1 MNLEQI
7 QEMWEKDSKIDP
19 DNLHD
24 ESLKIPQLHS
34 KYYTLYNTITLLRE
48 RAREQYAKVRLE
60 RYNYYTG
67 KATAEVYAEEPFPY
81 KVREKDAI
89 QRHLEADDKM
99 NKIDMKIKYY
109 DVMLKFLEEI
119 IRAVSNRTYQIKNAI
134 EWNKFQAGYESRL
147 VRYYRRIMKSF
158 KQLQE
163 ILGGVPNDGY
173 FGHPRLK
180 IENPFSPPKEKTKKT
195 NGGKG
200 LTNKLGNRATEIE
213 DMIKNMR

>member
-7 QEMWEKDSKIDP
+7 QEMWEKDSHIDP

-34 KYYTLYNTITLLRE
+34 KYYTLYNTITLMRE
-48 RAREQYAKVRLE
+48 KARTQYNKVRLE

-109 DVMLKFLEEI
+109 DIMLKFLEEV
-119 IRAVSNRTYQIKNAI
+119 IRVVSNRTYQIKNAI
-134 EWNKFQAGYESRL
+134 EWNKFQAGY
-147 VRYYRRIMKSF
+147 
-158 KQLQE
+158 
-163 ILGGVPNDGY
+163 N
-173 FGHPRLK
+173 
-180 IENPFSPPKEKTKKT
+180 
-195 NGGKG
+195 
-200 LTNKLGNRATEIE
+200 
-213 DMIKNMR
+213 

>member
-7 QEMWEKDSKIDP
+7 QEMWEKDSHIDP

-34 KYYTLYNTITLLRE
+34 KYYTLYNTITLMRE
-48 RAREQYAKVRLE
+48 KARTQYSKVRLE

-99 NKIDMKIKYY
+99 NKVDMKIKYY
-109 DVMLKFLEEI
+109 DIMLKFLEEV

-134 EWNKFQAGYESRL
+134 EWNKFQAG
-147 VRYYRRIMKSF
+147 F
-158 KQLQE
+158 
-163 ILGGVPNDGY
+163 N
-173 FGHPRLK
+173 
-180 IENPFSPPKEKTKKT
+180 
-195 NGGKG
+195 
-200 LTNKLGNRATEIE
+200 
-213 DMIKNMR
+213 

>member
-1 MNLEQI
+1 MDLEKI
-7 QEMWEKDSKIDP
+7 QAMWEKDSHIDP

-48 RAREQYAKVRLE
+48 KAREQYNKVRLE

-119 IRAVSNRTYQIKNAI
+119 IRAISNRTYQIKNAI
-134 EWNKFQAGYESRL
+134 EWNKFQAG
-147 VRYYRRIMKSF
+147 
-158 KQLQE
+158 
-163 ILGGVPNDGY
+163 
-173 FGHPRLK
+173 FGSVSYTH
-180 IENPFSPPKEKTKKT
+180 
-195 NGGKG
+195 
-200 LTNKLGNRATEIE
+200 LTLPTTG
-213 DMIKNMR
+213 

>member
-1 MNLEQI
+1 MDLEKI
-7 QEMWEKDSKIDP
+7 QAMWEKDSHIDP

-48 RAREQYAKVRLE
+48 KAREQYSKVRLE

-67 KATAEVYAEEPFPY
+67 KAPAEAYVEEPFPY

-89 QRHLEADDKM
+89 QRHLDADDKM

-134 EWNKFQAGYESRL
+134 EWNKFQAG
-147 VRYYRRIMKSF
+147 
-158 KQLQE
+158 
-163 ILGGVPNDGY
+163 
-173 FGHPRLK
+173 FG
-180 IENPFSPPKEKTKKT
+180 
-195 NGGKG
+195 
-200 LTNKLGNRATEIE
+200 
-213 DMIKNMR
+213 

>member
-7 QEMWEKDSKIDP
+7 QEMWDKDSKIDP

-48 RAREQYAKVRLE
+48 RAREQYNKVRLE

-99 NKIDMKIKYY
+99 NKVDMKIKYY
-109 DVMLKFLEEI
+109 DIMLKFLEEI
-119 IRAVSNRTYQIKNAI
+119 IRNISGRTYQIKNAI
-134 EWNKFQAGYESRL
+134 EWNKFQAGY
-147 VRYYRRIMKSF
+147 
-158 KQLQE
+158 
-163 ILGGVPNDGY
+163 N
-173 FGHPRLK
+173 
-180 IENPFSPPKEKTKKT
+180 
-195 NGGKG
+195 
-200 LTNKLGNRATEIE
+200 
-213 DMIKNMR
+213 

>member
-48 RAREQYAKVRLE
+48 RAREQYSKVRLE

-89 QRHLEADDKM
+89 QRHLDADDKM
-99 NKIDMKIKYY
+99 NKVDMKIKYY
-109 DVMLKFLEEI
+109 DIMLKFLEEI
-119 IRAVSNRTYQIKNAI
+119 IRNISGRTYQIKNAI
-134 EWNKFQAGYESRL
+134 EWNKFQAG
-147 VRYYRRIMKSF
+147 
-158 KQLQE
+158 
-163 ILGGVPNDGY
+163 
-173 FGHPRLK
+173 FG
-180 IENPFSPPKEKTKKT
+180 
-195 NGGKG
+195 
-200 LTNKLGNRATEIE
+200 
-213 DMIKNMR
+213 

>member
-7 QEMWEKDSKIDP
+7 QDMWEKDSKIDP

-24 ESLKIPQLHS
+24 ESLKVPQLHS

-48 RAREQYAKVRLE
+48 RAREQYNKVRLE

-99 NKIDMKIKYY
+99 NKVDMKIKYY
-109 DVMLKFLEEI
+109 DIMLKFLEEI
-119 IRAVSNRTYQIKNAI
+119 IRNISGRTYQIKNAI
-134 EWNKFQAGYESRL
+134 EWNKFQAGY
-147 VRYYRRIMKSF
+147 
-158 KQLQE
+158 
-163 ILGGVPNDGY
+163 N
-173 FGHPRLK
+173 
-180 IENPFSPPKEKTKKT
+180 
-195 NGGKG
+195 
-200 LTNKLGNRATEIE
+200 
-213 DMIKNMR
+213 

>member
-48 RAREQYAKVRLE
+48 RAREQYNKVRLE

-67 KATAEVYAEEPFPY
+67 KAPAEVYVEEPFPY

-99 NKIDMKIKYY
+99 NKVDMKIKYY
-109 DVMLKFLEEI
+109 DIMLKFLEEI
-119 IRAVSNRTYQIKNAI
+119 IRVVSNRTYQIKNAI
-134 EWNKFQAGYESRL
+134 EWNKFQAGY
-147 VRYYRRIMKSF
+147 
-158 KQLQE
+158 
-163 ILGGVPNDGY
+163 N
-173 FGHPRLK
+173 
-180 IENPFSPPKEKTKKT
+180 
-195 NGGKG
+195 
-200 LTNKLGNRATEIE
+200 
-213 DMIKNMR
+213 

>member
-34 KYYTLYNTITLLRE
+34 KYYTLYNTITLMRE
-48 RAREQYAKVRLE
+48 KAREQYSKVRLE

-119 IRAVSNRTYQIKNAI
+119 IRAISNRTYQIKNAI
-134 EWNKFQAGYESRL
+134 EWNKFQAG
-147 VRYYRRIMKSF
+147 
-158 KQLQE
+158 
-163 ILGGVPNDGY
+163 
-173 FGHPRLK
+173 FG
-180 IENPFSPPKEKTKKT
+180 
-195 NGGKG
+195 
-200 LTNKLGNRATEIE
+200 
-213 DMIKNMR
+213 

>member
-34 KYYTLYNTITLLRE
+34 KYYTLYNTITLMRE
-48 RAREQYAKVRLE
+48 KARTQYNKVRLE

-67 KATAEVYAEEPFPY
+67 KAPAEAYIEEPFPY

-89 QRHLEADDKM
+89 QRHLEADDRM
-99 NKIDMKIKYY
+99 NKVDMKIKYY
-109 DVMLKFLEEI
+109 DIMLKFLEEV

-134 EWNKFQAGYESRL
+134 EWNKFQAGY
-147 VRYYRRIMKSF
+147 
-158 KQLQE
+158 
-163 ILGGVPNDGY
+163 N
-173 FGHPRLK
+173 
-180 IENPFSPPKEKTKKT
+180 
-195 NGGKG
+195 
-200 LTNKLGNRATEIE
+200 
-213 DMIKNMR
+213 

>member
-48 RAREQYAKVRLE
+48 RAREQYSKVRLE

-67 KATAEVYAEEPFPY
+67 KAPAEVYVEEPFPY

-99 NKIDMKIKYY
+99 NKVDMKIKYY
-109 DVMLKFLEEI
+109 DIMLKFLEEI
-119 IRAVSNRTYQIKNAI
+119 IRVVSNRTYQIKIAI
-134 EWNKFQAGYESRL
+134 EWNKFQAGY
-147 VRYYRRIMKSF
+147 
-158 KQLQE
+158 
-163 ILGGVPNDGY
+163 N
-173 FGHPRLK
+173 
-180 IENPFSPPKEKTKKT
+180 
-195 NGGKG
+195 
-200 LTNKLGNRATEIE
+200 
-213 DMIKNMR
+213 